1 MLNGKRYFSEFP
13 DEDPA
18 RRAVLHSPKLINTL
32 RALEEELRPFIS
44 RSFDIRAEPNEPPG

>member
-18 RRAVLHSPKLINTL
+18 RRAFLHSPKLINAL
-32 RALEEELRPFIS
+32 RALEEKLRPFIS
-44 RSFDIRAEPNEPPG
+44 SSCGTRAEPDETPG